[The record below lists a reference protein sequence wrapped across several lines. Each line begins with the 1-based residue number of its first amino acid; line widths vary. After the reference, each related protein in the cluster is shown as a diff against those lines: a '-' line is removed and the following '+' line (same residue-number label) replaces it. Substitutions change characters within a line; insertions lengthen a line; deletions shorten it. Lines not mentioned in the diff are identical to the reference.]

1 MVVAEV
7 EDVVAEQAPDDVLR
21 LGPWICS
28 GYASTSES
36 WTSIPACAASPFAY
50 SSTSLS
56 ASANQN
62 VFSSSRSMTG
72 SLRIPPSGA
81 VIRTY
86 LPWPTAHA
94 LRSRQ
99 VSSCAKRKP
108 SGPVTST
115 LRSTATSQSVTWFS
129 RCQYSASKSSKLIGK
144 SVWL

>member
-1 MVVAEV
+1 MSSPNRSRTTSF
-7 EDVVAEQAPDDVLR
+7 DF
-21 LGPWICS
+21 GPWIWS
-28 GYASTSES
+28 GYASASES
-36 WTSIPACAASPFAY
+36 CTSSPACAARPFAY
-50 SSTSLS
+50 GSTSLS

-62 VFSSSRSMTG
+62 VFSSRRSITG

-81 VIRTY
+81 VISTY
-86 LPWPTAHA
+86 LPWPTSHS

-99 VSSCAKRKP
+99 VSSWAKRKP

>member
-1 MVVAEV
+1 MSSPNRACTTSF
-7 EDVVAEQAPDDVLR
+7 DF
-21 LGPWICS
+21 GPWICS
-28 GYASTSES
+28 GYASASES
-36 WTSIPACAASPFAY
+36 CTSIPAYAASPFAY
-50 SSTSLS
+50 GSTSLS

-81 VIRTY
+81 VISTY

-115 LRSTATSQSVTWFS
+115 FRSTATSQSVTWFS